1 MYVQVHGSGG
11 PRGWPE
17 PGCRCASCQ
26 RARSAGPGRGPFC
39 VVVDGAL
46 RLEGPH
52 AATLTGD
59 LLTRDSLTGDSLTG
73 DSLTGELTGD
83 SLTGDSLTGEGP
95 VPEETAGA
103 AIELGG
109 YQVARLAGAWDV
121 TAPDGRR
128 LLCADGQGTAPA
140 VPPGTPR
147 YDVALLDLLGD
158 PAQLGRLRSQGA
170 VTSGT
175 VLAVA
180 FADHRVASERELR
193 RRGRIWRVAVPR
205 DGDTFR
211 AAAPGAAPGPGAA
224 PEPAAARGHEAA
236 PDHEG
241 ALGRRRLAGGGRPG
255 PYRVL
260 VLGGARSGKS
270 AEAEMRVAAEPAVTY
285 VATAPP
291 ALAGDDPEWAT
302 RIAAHRARRA
312 PWWRTLETT
321 DLPGALR
328 QASGAVLVDSMTAWL
343 AAMMDECGAWDGAAG
358 ADSRLDQRISELAGV
373 WRQASAYVVAV
384 SDETG
389 LGIVPETSAGRLFR
403 DKLGQLNQ
411 LLAAE
416 SDELVLVVAG
426 REMTVRD

>member
-26 RARSAGPGRGPFC
+26 RARSAGPGRAPFR

-52 AATLTGD
+52 AAALA
-59 LLTRDSLTGDSLTG
+59 GDSLAG
-73 DSLTGELTGD
+73 DSLAGGE
-83 SLTGDSLTGEGP
+83 P
-95 VPEETAGA
+95 VPEVAVRTAG
-103 AIELGG
+103 EPGG
-109 YQVARLAGAWDV
+109 YRVARLAGGWDV

-128 LLCADGQGTAPA
+128 LLCADGQGPAPA
-140 VPPGTPR
+140 VPPGTPS

-175 VLAVA
+175 VVAVT
-180 FADHRVASERELR
+180 FADHRVVSERELR
-193 RRGRIWRVAVPR
+193 RRGHIWRVAVPR

-211 AAAPGAAPGPGAA
+211 APAPGAAPGPGAA
-224 PEPAAARGHEAA
+224 PEPDAA
-236 PDHEG
+236 PEPG
-241 ALGRRRLAGGGRPG
+241 GTPGRRQLPGGGRPG

-270 AEAEMRVAAEPAVTY
+270 AEAEMRVAAEPAVMY

-291 ALAGDDPEWAT
+291 ALPGDDPEWAT
-302 RIAAHRARRA
+302 RIAAHRGRRP
-312 PWWRTLETT
+312 PWWRTLEST

-328 QASGAVLVDSMTAWL
+328 QASGAVLVDSITAWL
-343 AAMMDECGAWDGAAG
+343 AAMMDECGSWDGAAG
-358 ADSRLDQRISELAGV
+358 ADSQLGQRIAGLV
-373 WRQASAYVVAV
+373 GAWRQTGAYAVAV

-389 LGIVPETSAGRLFR
+389 LGIVPETPAGRLFR
-403 DKLGQLNQ
+403 DQLGQLNQ

-426 REMTVRD
+426 RAMTVCD